1 MNTDMSKTLEAVAG
15 FLRQAPEGRTAK
27 ERADLLVEVA
37 QLIYDDVKFRHPEGE
52 GLDGR
57 DGPNAQVS
65 ASSSEPPRIISSRC
79 GETSAPTTLDE
90 TLPKTRAPVVINGCG
105 VLLLPPVRM

>member
-1 MNTDMSKTLEAVAG
+1 MNTDMNKTLEAVTG

-27 ERADLLVEVA
+27 ERANLLVEVA

-57 DGPNAQVS
+57 DGPQ
-65 ASSSEPPRIISSRC
+65 
-79 GETSAPTTLDE
+79 
-90 TLPKTRAPVVINGCG
+90 RAGIGVVLGAAKDYQLK
-105 VLLLPPVRM
+105 VLQGFHTGDV

>member
-1 MNTDMSKTLEAVAG
+1 MDMNEALDAVVG
-15 FLRQAPEGRTAK
+15 LLRQIPEGRTAK

-57 DGPNAQVS
+57 DGPQR
-65 ASSSEPPRIISSRC
+65 EGI
-79 GETSAPTTLDE
+79 G
-90 TLPKTRAPVVINGCG
+90 VVLGAAKDYQLMVWRG
-105 VLLLPPVRM
+105 FHTGDV